1 MNSGGGDGT
10 EGTDLRDTLA
20 AILAPANFTVEGPRC
35 PWTEAATPSSQV
47 SLELLE
53 NASLAC

>member
-1 MNSGGGDGT
+1 M
-10 EGTDLRDTLA
+10 DLRDILA
-20 AILAPANFTVEGPRC
+20 AILAPANFTIEGPHY

-47 SLELLE
+47 SLEFLE